1 MIVHIVQEMIT
12 KLMLNKEKR
21 NGKKGSQMIEEGL
34 LLGLS
39 LIAMVILLT
48 LLSDLIATLK
58 LAYQGSEG
66 ALDKFIVEVLGE
78 DLDAIYNA
86 TIGQITGG

>member
-1 MIVHIVQEMIT
+1 
-12 KLMLNKEKR
+12 MLNKEKR

>member
-1 MIVHIVQEMIT
+1 MIT

>member
-1 MIVHIVQEMIT
+1 MLIYIARFIAARMIASR
-12 KLMLNKEKR
+12 KA
-21 NGKKGSQMIEEGL
+21 KKGRRGSQMIEEGL

-39 LIAMVILLT
+39 LVAMMILLT

-86 TIGQITGG
+86 TIGKISGG

>member
-1 MIVHIVQEMIT
+1 VIVHIVQEMIT

>member
-1 MIVHIVQEMIT
+1 MLACVVKNLVI
-12 KLMLNKEKR
+12 KLLLDSKTR
-21 NGKKGSQMIEEGL
+21 RKKGSQMIEEGL

-39 LIAMVILLT
+39 LVAMMILLT

-58 LAYQGSEG
+58 VAYQGSEG

-86 TIGQITGG
+86 TIGQISGG